1 MVFRAWSCLRLCVQC
16 CTMMR
21 QPTIGFMLLDF
32 IFVRSAPGQYKIRLM
47 TVVGYFILFFDVLN

>member
-1 MVFRAWSCLRLCVQC
+1 
-16 CTMMR
+16 
-21 QPTIGFMLLDF
+21 MLLDF